1 MEVEIRHVAQHPSH
15 IGDVPGWQQGQQIPI
30 PPEVEHLTGQPH
42 RVVRG
47 SEMVKEKS
55 LTAGRDL
62 DLLGSEWLPF
72 RHLML
77 AVLASGL

>member
-1 MEVEIRHVAQHPSH
+1 MEVKITHVVKHPSH
-15 IGDVPGWQQGQQIPI
+15 IGNVPCWQQGQRIPI

-55 LTAGRDL
+55 LTAGWDL
-62 DLLGSEWLPF
+62 DLLVPPLEMDF
-72 RHLML
+72 
-77 AVLASGL
+77 